1 MFKSIQYKLAL
12 FVTLLILS
20 VAALTYCLIFKQYV
34 FAIVSGIMALFS
46 LSSLQRHYKKFN
58 SNILFLLNALDN
70 GDYSFH
76 FSENNLSRREK
87 ELNAMLNRIK
97 EILSNA
103 RKEVIE
109 NEKFLSL
116 IIESVSTGIIIMDDY
131 GHVQTVNR
139 SALHLLGLP
148 VFTHIN
154 QLGGVNESFPEL
166 FRDIK
171 KGDNPQIAISNERE
185 EIQVSLRLSEIKLKN
200 GRMKVITLNNIGN
213 ELEAK
218 EMESWI
224 RLIRVMTHEIMNSI
238 APITSLSETLLS
250 LHKMPEVNEA
260 NENLRNNTI
269 EAFETIHSTAK
280 GLLSFVDSYRK
291 FTGIPKPV
299 IKAFELKPL
308 LDKILHLK
316 EKAMKEKNIKLQLV
330 SEVEKVE
337 LLADEKLIMQVLVNL
352 LKNAIEAI
360 DPTENGQIIIR
371 INKQTTGQ
379 VGIDICNTG
388 KPIPLD
394 VLSHVFIPFFTTK
407 ETGTGIGLSI
417 SRYIMRLHGGK
428 LIHSNSPEGWT
439 VFTVISESL
448 TYGV

>member
-1 MFKSIQYKLAL
+1 MFKSIHYKLAL
-12 FVTLLILS
+12 FICVLMLS
-20 VAALTYCLIFKQYV
+20 VAGLTYCYIFKQYEL
-34 FAIVSGIMALFS
+34 AIILAIAVLVSLNA
-46 LSSLQRHYKKFN
+46 LQRHYKKFN

-76 FSENNLSRREK
+76 FSESNLSRREK
-87 ELNAMLNRIK
+87 ELNVMLNRIK
-97 EILSNA
+97 EILVNA

-131 GHVQTVNR
+131 GRVQTVNQ
-139 SALHLLGLP
+139 SALNVLGLP

-154 QLGGVNESFPEL
+154 QLSGVKEDFPAL
-166 FRDIK
+166 FRDMK
-171 KGDNPQIAISNERE
+171 MEDKPQITITNERE
-185 EIQVSLRLSEIKLKN
+185 EMQVSLRLSEIRLKN

-213 ELEAK
+213 ELEMK

-250 LHKMPEVNEA
+250 LHKMPKVNQVD
-260 NENLRNNTI
+260 ENLRNNTI

-299 IKAFELKPL
+299 IQSFALRPL
-308 LDKILHLK
+308 LDKVLHL
-316 EKAMKEKNIKLQLV
+316 EKKKIEEKNIRLQFISV
-330 SEVEKVE
+330 DKDVE

-352 LKNAIEAI
+352 MKNAIEAI
-360 DPTENGQIIIR
+360 DPAENGQIIIR
-371 INKQTTGQ
+371 YNNQTAGQ

-388 KPIPLD
+388 KPIPQE
-394 VLSHVFIPFFTTK
+394 VLPHIFIPFFTTK
-407 ETGTGIGLSI
+407 ETGTGIGLSV

-428 LIHSNSPEGWT
+428 LTHSTSPEGWT
-439 VFTVISESL
+439 VFTVISPSK
-448 TYGV
+448 

>member
-1 MFKSIQYKLAL
+1 MVVLW
-12 FVTLLILS
+12 TLN
-20 VAALTYCLIFKQYV
+20 
-34 FAIVSGIMALFS
+34 
-46 LSSLQRHYKKFN
+46 SLQLHYKKFN

-87 ELNAMLNRIK
+87 ELNTMLNRIK
-97 EILSNA
+97 EILVNA

-116 IIESVSTGIIIMDDY
+116 IIESVSTGIIIMDDF
-131 GHVQTVNR
+131 GHVQTVNQ
-139 SALHLLGLP
+139 SALQVLGLP

-154 QLGGVNESFPEL
+154 QLSGVNEKFPDL
-166 FRDIK
+166 FRNLK
-171 KGDNPQIAISNERE
+171 AGDHQQITVSNERE
-185 EIQVSLRLSEIKLKN
+185 EMQVSLRLSEIRLKN
-200 GRMKVITLNNIGN
+200 GKMKVITLNNIGN
-213 ELEAK
+213 ELETK

-238 APITSLSETLLS
+238 APITSLSETLL
-250 LHKMPEVNEA
+250 LLYKTPETSGA
-260 NENLRNNTI
+260 ENLRSNTI
-269 EAFETIHSTAK
+269 EAFETIHSTAR

-299 IKAFELKPL
+299 VDPIGLKPL
-308 LDKILHLK
+308 LEKVIHL
-316 EKAMKEKNIKLQLV
+316 ERKAIKEKNIKLQV
-330 SEVEKVE
+330 ESIDDNVEV
-337 LLADEKLIMQVLVNL
+337 LADEKLITQVLVNL

-360 DPTENGQIIIR
+360 DPAESGQIIIR
-371 INKQTTGQ
+371 KHKQTTGQ

-388 KPIPLD
+388 KPIPQD
-394 VLSHVFIPFFTTK
+394 VLPNIFIPFFTTK

-428 LIHSNSPEGWT
+428 LTHSTSTEGWT
-439 VFTVISESL
+439 VFTIIC
-448 TYGV
+448 